1 MRAFLA
7 VVPEEEQ
14 TGIVLLREEFER
26 GGVGERVDVIFL
38 GEADAVGAFE
48 GVEVGKEGGGQRGA
62 GGAAEEEG
70 GFVVFGREGLARF
83 EGAGGAGG
91 FGFSSWGLVERL
103 MERDLADG
111 KAERKY
117 WLTFGGAW

>member
-48 GVEVGKEGGGQRGA
+48 GIEVGEEGGGQGGA

-91 FGFSSWGLVERL
+91 LGFSGLGLVGRL

-111 KAERKY
+111 KAERKN